1 MIKKAMQPPVCAPK
15 VEGFMLKPVYWIEKI
30 RAYDCQVKEEKIKI
44 DQPVKV
50 VFLKKGGKKWN

>member
-1 MIKKAMQPPVCAPK
+1 MQPPICAPK
-15 VEGFMLKPVYWIEKI
+15 VEGFMLKPVCWIEKI

-50 VFLKKGGKKWN
+50 VFLKKRRKKWN